1 MNKHIDIIFLGDS
14 LTFGYGVPKKD
25 SWVYKIQENIN
36 FTSLNKGHNG
46 DTSTSILT
54 RYYEDVIKYTPNKI
68 FIMCGSNDLLL
79 GRTVDSIIENI
90 ELMIKD
96 ALEINSNVIIG
107 IPPSIIGDMANKL
120 FSYSPFYKYA
130 EENLSELKE
139 AIINLA
145 INYNLSYIDFYSITL
160 NNSDI
165 YLDGIHLNSLGN
177 EIMYKNAVS
186 YF

>member
-1 MNKHIDIIFLGDS
+1 MSKHVDIIFLGDS

-25 SWVYKIQENIN
+25 SWVYKIQNNIN
-36 FTSLNKGHNG
+36 VTSLNKGCNG
-46 DTSTSILT
+46 DTSIGMLN
-54 RYYEDVIKYTPNKI
+54 RYYEDVIRYTPIKI

-79 GRTVDSIIENI
+79 GRTVKSIIENI

-96 ALEINSNVIIG
+96 SLEINSNVVIG
-107 IPPSIIGDMANKL
+107 IPPSIIGAMANKL
-120 FSYSPFYKYA
+120 FSSSPFYTYA
-130 EENLSELKE
+130 EENLIKLRE

-145 INYNLSYIDFYSITL
+145 VNYSLSYIDFYSITL

>member
-25 SWVYKIQENIN
+25 SWVYKIQNN
-36 FTSLNKGHNG
+36 LNLTSLNKGCNG
-46 DTSTSILT
+46 DTSTGMLT

-79 GRTVDSIIENI
+79 GRTVKSIIENI
-90 ELMIKD
+90 ELMIKE
-96 ALEINSNVIIG
+96 ALEINSNAIIG
-107 IPPSIIGDMANKL
+107 IPPSIIGDMANKS
-120 FSYSPFYKYA
+120 FSSSPFYRYA
-130 EENLSELKE
+130 EENLTKLKE
-139 AIINLA
+139 EIINLT

-165 YLDGIHLNSLGN
+165 YLDGIHLNSFGN
-177 EIMYKNAVS
+177 DIMYKNAIS